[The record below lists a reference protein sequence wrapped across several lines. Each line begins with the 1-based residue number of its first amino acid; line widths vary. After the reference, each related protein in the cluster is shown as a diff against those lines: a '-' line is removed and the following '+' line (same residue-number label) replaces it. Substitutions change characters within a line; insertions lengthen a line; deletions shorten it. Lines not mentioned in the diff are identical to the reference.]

1 VGFTI
6 YPNNFRLLDARIVGS
21 KRNLR
26 NTTQSIATCAMIVA
40 RHETGRTTTTSQRTN
55 NTMNAITAGLLHNLR
70 LEYQILTYNEQLAN
84 MKQLGMAE
92 RVAVQD
98 SPQQDAIITLLE
110 ELNDQAQE
118 SCTQIVADLVDSGIN
133 ATSACG
139 EGGDFVIELKTASG
153 MHVIAG
159 CQL

>member
-1 VGFTI
+1 
-6 YPNNFRLLDARIVGS
+6 
-21 KRNLR
+21 
-26 NTTQSIATCAMIVA
+26 
-40 RHETGRTTTTSQRTN
+40 
-55 NTMNAITAGLLHNLR
+55 MNAITAGLLHNLR
-70 LEYQILTYNEQLAN
+70 LEDQILTYNEQLAN
-84 MKQLGMAE
+84 IKHLDAASREAE
-92 RVAVQD
+92 QD

-118 SCTQIVADLVDSGIN
+118 SCTQIRDDLVDSGID

-153 MHVIAG
+153 MFVIAG

>member
-1 VGFTI
+1 
-6 YPNNFRLLDARIVGS
+6 
-21 KRNLR
+21 
-26 NTTQSIATCAMIVA
+26 
-40 RHETGRTTTTSQRTN
+40 
-55 NTMNAITAGLLHNLR
+55 MNAITAGLLHNLR
-70 LEYQILTYNEQLAN
+70 LEDQILTYNEQLAN
-84 MKQLGMAE
+84 MKHLDMASRE
-92 RVAVQD
+92 AVQD

-139 EGGDFVIELKTASG
+139 EGGDFVIELKTASA

>member
-1 VGFTI
+1 
-6 YPNNFRLLDARIVGS
+6 
-21 KRNLR
+21 
-26 NTTQSIATCAMIVA
+26 
-40 RHETGRTTTTSQRTN
+40 
-55 NTMNAITAGLLHNLR
+55 MNAITAGLLHNLR

-84 MKQLGMAE
+84 MKHLGMAE

-118 SCTQIVADLVDSGIN
+118 SCTQIRDDLVDSGIN

-139 EGGDFVIELKTASG
+139 ESGDFVIELKTASG

>member
-1 VGFTI
+1 VC
-6 YPNNFRLLDARIVGS
+6 
-21 KRNLR
+21 
-26 NTTQSIATCAMIVA
+26 NTCCTPANGAY
-40 RHETGRTTTTSQRTN
+40 HHTTTKDKQH
-55 NTMNAITAGLLHNLR
+55 MNAITAGLLHNLR
-70 LEYQILTYNEQLAN
+70 LEDQILTYNEQLAN
-84 MKQLGMAE
+84 MKHLDAASREAE
-92 RVAVQD
+92 QD

>member
-1 VGFTI
+1 MPHQTLQLVQQW
-6 YPNNFRLLDARIVGS
+6 LH
-21 KRNLR
+21 
-26 NTTQSIATCAMIVA
+26 AT
-40 RHETGRTTTTSQRTN
+40 ETGRTTTPPQRTN

-70 LEYQILTYNEQLAN
+70 LEDQILTYNEQLAN
-84 MKQLGMAE
+84 MKHLGMAE

-118 SCTQIVADLVDSGIN
+118 SCTQIRDDLVDSGIN

-139 EGGDFVIELKTASG
+139 ESGDFVIELKTASG

>member
-1 VGFTI
+1 
-6 YPNNFRLLDARIVGS
+6 
-21 KRNLR
+21 
-26 NTTQSIATCAMIVA
+26 
-40 RHETGRTTTTSQRTN
+40 
-55 NTMNAITAGLLHNLR
+55 MNAITAGLLHNLR
-70 LEYQILTYNEQLAN
+70 LEDQILTYNEQLAN
-84 MKQLGMAE
+84 MKHLGMAE

-118 SCTQIVADLVDSGIN
+118 SCTQIRDDLVDSGIN

-139 EGGDFVIELKTASG
+139 ESGDFVIELKTASG